1 MEDSLINFLNKY
13 EEIETV
19 RSEKN
24 FFEISKFPHYEIVF
38 NNVLAFFMNSDECH
52 NFGNLVFTSLLEIL
66 KEKEKNIINIIDD
79 YTQYVIREELTING
93 KLIDILIKSEHY
105 IIGIETKIG
114 AILNNDLKEYYNHI
128 QSLASKEN
136 KKTILIVLSKTNKYN
151 NNDIIN
157 ISHKELADK
166 ILYNLQKYKKSL
178 IHNKYYYFLYDFLEN
193 ILFISRGVNM
203 NKDFLELLKDKN
215 KYSKIE
221 NIFSN
226 ICEVRK
232 LFESKANELKSDLNL
247 NIFKSSIKKPEWTI
261 AICLSLERYFYDN
274 ENELVIEIYIDNTD
288 DEYNVF
294 IYFRKRGNVI
304 KISDKLNIFLQDILY
319 NYDDFDKNYSNDY
332 DELNLVFKKDE
343 LINLVKNIEMKC
355 QEYK

>member
-1 MEDSLINFLNKY
+1 MDNSLINFLNKY
-13 EEIETV
+13 KIIETV
-19 RSEKN
+19 RSKKN
-24 FFEISKFPHYEIVF
+24 FFEISGFPHYEIVF

-66 KEKEKNIINIIDD
+66 KEKENIINIIDD
-79 YTQYVIREELTING
+79 HTQYVIREESTING

-105 IIGIETKIG
+105 IIGIETKIE
-114 AILNNDLKEYYNHI
+114 AILNNDLEEYNNHVKLLSR
-128 QSLASKEN
+128 QEN
-136 KKTILIVLSKTNKYN
+136 KKSIFIVLSKTNKYN
-151 NNDIIN
+151 DVIN

-166 ILYNLQKYKKSL
+166 ILFNLQKYKKSL
-178 IHNKYYYFLYDFLEN
+178 IHNKYYYFLNDFLEN

-203 NKDFLELLKDKN
+203 NKDFLKLLKDED
-215 KYSKIE
+215 KYNKIE

-232 LFESKANELKSDLNL
+232 LFEAKANELRSDLNL

-261 AICLSLERYFYDN
+261 AICLSLEGYFYDN
-274 ENELVIEIYIDNTD
+274 ENELVIEIYINNID
-288 DEYNVF
+288 DEYNIY
-294 IYFRKRGNVI
+294 IYFRKKGNVI
-304 KISDKLNIFLQDILY
+304 KISDKLNIFLQNILY
-319 NYDDFDKNYSNDY
+319 NYNDFDKNYYNDY
-332 DELNLVFKKDE
+332 DELNLVLKSKDE

>member
-1 MEDSLINFLNKY
+1 MDYSLINFLNRYKI
-13 EEIETV
+13 IETV
-19 RSEKN
+19 RSKKN
-24 FFEISKFPHYEIVF
+24 FFEISGFPHYEIVF

-66 KEKEKNIINIIDD
+66 KEKNIINIIDD
-79 YTQYVIREELTING
+79 YTQYVIREELTINS

-105 IIGIETKIG
+105 IIGIETKIE
-114 AILNNDLKEYYNHI
+114 AILNNDLKEYDNHI
-128 QSLASKEN
+128 NSLASQEN
-136 KKTILIVLSKTNKYN
+136 KKSILIVLSKTNKYN
-151 NNDIIN
+151 NVIN

-166 ILYNLQKYKKSL
+166 ILFNLQKYKKSL

-193 ILFISRGVNM
+193 ILFISRGGNM
-203 NKDFLELLKDKN
+203 NKDFLELLKDEN

-232 LFESKANELKSDLNL
+232 LFESKANELKNDLNL

-274 ENELVIEIYIDNTD
+274 ENELVIEIYINNID
-288 DEYNVF
+288 DEYNVY
-294 IYFRKRGNVI
+294 IYFRKRGSVI
-304 KISDKLNIFLQDILY
+304 KISDKLNIFLQNILY
-319 NYDDFDKNYSNDY
+319 NYDDFDKNYYNDY
-332 DELNLVFKKDE
+332 DELNLIFKRKDE

-355 QEYK
+355 QQYK